1 MTFTKFQFNNFCYWP
16 SNPKKIVEFIG
27 GSYLASKPDLT
38 YRRFIESL
46 INKNYAVHAYKYTP
60 QFDHQ
65 QLAIKAWK
73 DFKNCRISLSKR
85 IGASIPSIRIG
96 HSLGCKLHLISP
108 DGGRNCEKF
117 ISISFNNFSAYKS
130 IPLLKQIT
138 QKFWSQNDV
147 LITPTV
153 GALYTKKICESDPL
167 GPNFKNGTYTN
178 FANLLGLNALA
189 IPFGKSSEN
198 VPWGLTL
205 YSQPNRI
212 KSSVQLAKD
221 IANFV
226 KS

>member
-1 MTFTKFQFNNFCYWP
+1 MC
-16 SNPKKIVEFIG
+16 
-27 GSYLASKPDLT
+27 
-38 YRRFIESL
+38 
-46 INKNYAVHAYKYTP
+46 
-60 QFDHQ
+60 
-65 QLAIKAWK
+65 
-73 DFKNCRISLSKR
+73 
-85 IGASIPSIRIG
+85 IR
-96 HSLGCKLHLISP
+96 
-108 DGGRNCEKF
+108 DR
-117 ISISFNNFSAYKS
+117 
-130 IPLLKQIT
+130 
-138 QKFWSQNDV
+138 
-147 LITPTV
+147 TV

-212 KSSVQLAKD
+212 TSSVQLAKD